1 MDQIYRCYHSPTNR
15 LTEVQCEE
23 PTIDRYT
30 QLLMKGFVSLLLLIG
45 IAVAAPYAFATI
57 DDNQEDTNQ
66 NLQDDTVSRVSIPRL
81 RNTQLISSTS
91 RPRPY
96 RSSRSTTVRRRR
108 KTKYSVNLS
117 TIDIVPFPT

>member
-15 LTEVQCEE
+15 LTEVQWEE
-23 PTIDRYT
+23 PTIERNT
-30 QLLMKGFVSLLLLIG
+30 QLLMKGFVSLLFLIG
-45 IAVAAPYAFATI
+45 LTVAALYAFAMI
-57 DDNQEDTNQ
+57 DDNPEDTNR